1 MPIMS
6 EKQKRRELAVLDIL
20 RAAEEPM
27 SGARL
32 AEALAD
38 RGHDV
43 SERSVRLYLGDL
55 DRRGLTRNQGK
66 RGRTIT
72 PLGCTELEAARTLE
86 RVGFL
91 SARIDE
97 MTYGMDF
104 DLATRAGTVV
114 VNVTVVEPRVLQAC
128 LGPVSQVFE
137 KGFAMGQLVCLVG
150 SGEQV
155 GNTSIPAGKVGF
167 CTVCSITLNGVLLK
181 HGVPMS
187 SRFGGLL
194 ELREGKA
201 VRFLE
206 MINYDGTS
214 IDPLEIFIRSGMTD
228 YMGAVETGNGRIG
241 ASFREIPAVSR
252 DLVVSLAQ
260 QVDRI
265 GLGAFLRIGYDGQ
278 ALLGVPVNNGRA
290 GAIVIGGLNPASIF
304 EERGHPVG
312 ARALAG
318 FLEFNRLYP
327 YRELARE
334 INAFL

>member
-1 MPIMS
+1 MS
-6 EKQKRRELAVLDIL
+6 EKYKKKELAILDIL
-20 RAAEEPM
+20 RAAEGPM

-32 AEALAD
+32 AEALTD

-55 DRRGLTRNQGK
+55 DRRGLTRNEGK

-72 PLGCTELEAARTLE
+72 SVGCTELEAARTLE

-91 SARIDE
+91 SSKIDE

-104 DLATRAGTVV
+104 DLARRSGTVV
-114 VNVTVVEPRVLQAC
+114 VNVTVVEPRALKAC
-128 LGPVSQVFE
+128 LGPVCQVFL
-137 KGFAMGQLVCLVG
+137 KGFAMGQLVCLIG
-150 SGEQV
+150 PGEQV
-155 GNTSIPAGKVGF
+155 GRTSIPEGKVGF

-181 HGVPMS
+181 HGVPMR
-187 SRFGGLL
+187 SRFGGLI
-194 ELREGKA
+194 ELVDGKA
-201 VRFLE
+201 TRFVE
-206 MINYDGTS
+206 MITYDGTS
-214 IDPLEIFIRSGMTD
+214 VDPLEIFIRSKMTN
-228 YMGAVETGNGRIG
+228 YLGAVETGNGRIG
-241 ASFREIPAVSR
+241 ASFREIPAASR
-252 DLVVSLAQ
+252 DLVASLAQ

-265 GLGAFLRIGYDGQ
+265 GLGAFMRIGYDGQ
-278 ALLGVPVNNGRA
+278 ALLGVPVNEGRA

-304 EERGHPVG
+304 EERGHTIA

-327 YRELARE
+327 YRELAGE